1 MLLQSDYHKLFVLSC
16 STKVPNLIWKI
27 LLSKTSLLFLMI
39 DEVIKG
45 SAEQTKSKGK
55 LVITLAIAPLN
66 LKLN

>member
-1 MLLQSDYHKLFVLSC
+1 
-16 STKVPNLIWKI
+16 
-27 LLSKTSLLFLMI
+27 MI